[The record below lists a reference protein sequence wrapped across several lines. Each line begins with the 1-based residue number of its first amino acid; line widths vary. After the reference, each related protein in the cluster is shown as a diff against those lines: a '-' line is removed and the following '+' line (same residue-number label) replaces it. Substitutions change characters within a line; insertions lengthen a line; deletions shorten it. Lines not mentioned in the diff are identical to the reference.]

1 MSLIDGFLGPILVE
15 TMEKKK
21 VFPPSFTH
29 SRSREG
35 NQEEEEEGNGRSVPV
50 DIAESQQEYVFYFD
64 VPGLSKSDIQVTLEE
79 KNVLVVKGGGKRKRE
94 EEEEE
99 VSEEEERKGC
109 KYLRMERNA
118 YTRFMRKFRLPVDAD
133 LSAISARCDNGVLT
147 VSVEKAPPVAKSK
160 TVEITIS

>member
-1 MSLIDGFLGPILVE
+1 MSLIDGFLGPILLE
-15 TMEKKK
+15 TMEKK

-29 SRSREG
+29 SRSSREG
-35 NQEEEEEGNGRSVPV
+35 NQKEEERNGRSVPV
-50 DIAESQQEYVFYFD
+50 DIAESQKEYVFYFD

-94 EEEEE
+94 EEE
-99 VSEEEERKGC
+99 VSEEEEGKGC

-133 LSAISARCDNGVLT
+133 LSAISARCENGVLT
-147 VSVEKAPPVAKSK
+147 VSVEKVPPVAKSK
-160 TVEITIS
+160 TVEITVS

>member
-1 MSLIDGFLGPILVE
+1 
-15 TMEKKK
+15 MEKK

-29 SRSREG
+29 SRSSSREG
-35 NQEEEEEGNGRSVPV
+35 NQKEEEGNGRSVSV
-50 DIAESQQEYVFYFD
+50 DIAESQKGYVFYFD

-94 EEEEE
+94 EEV
-99 VSEEEERKGC
+99 VSEEEEAKGC

-133 LSAISARCDNGVLT
+133 LSAISARCENGVLT

-160 TVEITIS
+160 TVDITVS